1 LTRAAFVTSHPV
13 VDARELGSDP
23 IVALQAWLAEA
34 QRTTGRPQAMTLAT
48 ATPDGLPSAR
58 IVLLR
63 GLDDEGLVFFTNRES
78 RKGEELR
85 ANPRA
90 ALVLHWWN
98 LGRQVRVEGH
108 VEEIDR
114 SESAAYWETRPRAS
128 RVAGWVSA
136 QSRPLARR
144 EELDAAYVEA
154 EARFAGAEV
163 PLPDH
168 WGGYRVL
175 PEVVE
180 FWRHRENR
188 LHDRVR
194 FSRWPGGWRRER
206 LAP

>member
-1 LTRAAFVTSHPV
+1 M
-13 VDARELGSDP
+13 DERELGSDP
-23 IVALQAWLAEA
+23 IVALRAWLAEA
-34 QRTTGRPQAMTLAT
+34 ERSTDRPQVMTLAT

-63 GLDDEGLVFFTNRES
+63 GLDDGGLVFFTNRES
-78 RKGEELR
+78 RKGDELR

-90 ALVLHWWN
+90 ALVLHWWD
-98 LGRQVRVEGH
+98 LGRQVRVEGT
-108 VEEIDR
+108 VEEIAR

-128 RVAGWVSA
+128 RIAGWVSA
-136 QSRPLARR
+136 QSRPLTGR
-144 EELDAAYVEA
+144 EELDAAYAKA
-154 EARFAGAEV
+154 EGRFAEGDV

-175 PEVVE
+175 PERVE
-180 FWRHRENR
+180 FWRHRESR

-194 FSRWPGGWRRER
+194 FTRAPEGWRRER